1 MEESNF
7 NMFDPKTL
15 QIPCSD
21 SNLPPH
27 IFSLRTREYDYRL
40 IDRQDCTELFSNIN
54 IYFDGEYYVADLP
67 PGFKLYAGTLAQ
79 DHMLMYTYASIKMI
93 SQYQPMRLLL
103 KPEDFQSSGPSWFG
117 GRKIA
122 TYYAKDKRC
131 SECIYAFKTTRKTTM
146 LVLPNI
152 YNLVKLAINTIKR
165 NGEFRNYYYA
175 FTGLEKFVN
184 VVLSSYN
191 DSKDES
197 LSKDTKWLEQDNLE
211 WLTPSY
217 ISKLNYNKELITRRS
232 EGSADYLMSIEIKKM
247 YANVYN
253 GYISPFINNGGIR
266 FHEEVMMSNPNQ
278 DLMRD
283 FSDPIDI
290 YNEKILQGPVLKSFI
305 AEMDIKVSNDNTQWD
320 YTVWSL
326 LYAEKLLE
334 RYGLSRYL
342 NITSDDRRYISF
354 ITLVLRHPHS
364 PIIEDLAREL
374 KVTLDPIRWNILDM
388 VSKRYHEFEEIV
400 REVSINPTDYVIDK
414 RPFMYRGFKI
424 DRPHCNDYK
433 RNYRDYCLSE
443 LDRNLNI
450 QATEKLSDM
459 FKRYH
464 SGLTSLE
471 FSTLLVVSIAHVL
484 GLIPYGTGRITVY
497 SGPHNLYK
505 INAKS
510 QYFPI
515 LNRYRTAYGTPQRA
529 TIMRKFGVNLGEL
542 AIQNKLS
549 ELPKD

>member
-1 MEESNF
+1 
-7 NMFDPKTL
+7 
-15 QIPCSD
+15 
-21 SNLPPH
+21 
-27 IFSLRTREYDYRL
+27 
-40 IDRQDCTELFSNIN
+40 
-54 IYFDGEYYVADLP
+54 
-67 PGFKLYAGTLAQ
+67 
-79 DHMLMYTYASIKMI
+79 
-93 SQYQPMRLLL
+93 
-103 KPEDFQSSGPSWFG
+103 
-117 GRKIA
+117 
-122 TYYAKDKRC
+122 
-131 SECIYAFKTTRKTTM
+131 
-146 LVLPNI
+146 
-152 YNLVKLAINTIKR
+152 
-165 NGEFRNYYYA
+165 
-175 FTGLEKFVN
+175 
-184 VVLSSYN
+184 
-191 DSKDES
+191 
-197 LSKDTKWLEQDNLE
+197 
-211 WLTPSY
+211 
-217 ISKLNYNKELITRRS
+217 
-232 EGSADYLMSIEIKKM
+232 MSIEIKKM

-253 GYISPFINNGGIR
+253 GYISPFINNGGTR

-278 DLMRD
+278 DLVRD

-334 RYGLSRYL
+334 RYGLFRYL
-342 NITSDDRRYISF
+342 NITPDDRRYISF

-364 PIIEDLAREL
+364 PIIEDLTREL

-400 REVSINPTDYVIDK
+400 REVSINPIDYVIDK
-414 RPFMYRGFKI
+414 RPFMYRGFNI
-424 DRPHCNDYK
+424 DMPHCNDYK
-433 RNYRDYCLSE
+433 RNSRDYCLSE

-497 SGPHNLYK
+497 GGPHNLYK
-505 INAKS
+505 INARS

>member
-1 MEESNF
+1 
-7 NMFDPKTL
+7 
-15 QIPCSD
+15 
-21 SNLPPH
+21 
-27 IFSLRTREYDYRL
+27 
-40 IDRQDCTELFSNIN
+40 
-54 IYFDGEYYVADLP
+54 
-67 PGFKLYAGTLAQ
+67 
-79 DHMLMYTYASIKMI
+79 
-93 SQYQPMRLLL
+93 
-103 KPEDFQSSGPSWFG
+103 
-117 GRKIA
+117 
-122 TYYAKDKRC
+122 
-131 SECIYAFKTTRKTTM
+131 
-146 LVLPNI
+146 
-152 YNLVKLAINTIKR
+152 
-165 NGEFRNYYYA
+165 
-175 FTGLEKFVN
+175 
-184 VVLSSYN
+184 
-191 DSKDES
+191 
-197 LSKDTKWLEQDNLE
+197 
-211 WLTPSY
+211 
-217 ISKLNYNKELITRRS
+217 
-232 EGSADYLMSIEIKKM
+232 
-247 YANVYN
+247 
-253 GYISPFINNGGIR
+253 
-266 FHEEVMMSNPNQ
+266 
-278 DLMRD
+278 
-283 FSDPIDI
+283 
-290 YNEKILQGPVLKSFI
+290 
-305 AEMDIKVSNDNTQWD
+305 
-320 YTVWSL
+320 
-326 LYAEKLLE
+326 
-334 RYGLSRYL
+334 
-342 NITSDDRRYISF
+342 
-354 ITLVLRHPHS
+354 LRHPHS